1 MTRYIAWCT
10 AAAIS
15 FAGII
20 PGMPIV
26 EWAFGFPAAALLGI
40 VCAYACWVFLGWA
53 ETASDEMARNYR
65 RRLPRVRVSVDQEGW
80 Y

>member
-10 AAAIS
+10 AAGIA

-26 EWAFGFPAAALLGI
+26 HWAFGFPAAAALGVASGI
-40 VCAYACWVFLGWA
+40 VCWVFLGLA
-53 ETASDEMARNYR
+53 ETASDEMARDYR
-65 RRLPRVRVSVDQEGW
+65 RRLPRVRVSVDQEGRL
-80 Y
+80 